1 MTFTDEE
8 ELRAWL
14 GATAAVDVAPT
25 LSPEQVS
32 AAISASRVVDAEGRA
47 PVDPGWVATWNGYY
61 AAHLLFKQKA
71 TLAVVTNVSDPDK
84 LNRVKCV
91 PVENDQDE
99 ETDWC
104 YVMAPMGGKEC
115 GQFFFPN
122 VNDLVVLGYLNGDP
136 HRPMVLGAYWNTK
149 VKPPYV
155 IQDGKVYDF
164 TIKMPSGTELHL
176 YDEPGKQKVTLTMP
190 SGTTLTMDDEG
201 KKIALQDKGGEN
213 ALTMDLQGGNVE
225 LKAKTKLT
233 LSAGTGASMVLEAS
247 GNVTEKANVKVAVQ
261 AATIEEKASAQ
272 MTIQGGMVSIN

>member
-1 MTFTDEE
+1 MSIAEE
-8 ELRAWL
+8 FQ
-14 GATAAVDVAPT
+14 AA
-25 LSPEQVS
+25 LNS
-32 AAISASRVVDAEGRA
+32 AGYSLERQMERVGLA
-47 PVDPGWVATWNGYY
+47 
-61 AAHLLFKQKA
+61 
-71 TLAVVTNVSDPDK
+71 LAVVTNVSDPDK

-190 SGTTLTMDDEG
+190 SGTTLTMD
-201 KKIALQDKGGEN
+201 
-213 ALTMDLQGGNVE
+213 LQGGNVE

-233 LSAGTGASMVLEAS
+233 LSAGTGASLVLEAS

>member
-1 MTFTDEE
+1 MSIAEE
-8 ELRAWL
+8 FQAALNSVGYTLERQMERAGLAL
-14 GATAAVDVAPT
+14 G
-25 LSPEQVS
+25 
-32 AAISASRVVDAEGRA
+32 
-47 PVDPGWVATWNGYY
+47 
-61 AAHLLFKQKA
+61 
-71 TLAVVTNVSDPDK
+71 VVTNVSDPNE

-91 PVENDQDE
+91 LVENDQNE

-104 YVMAPMGGKEC
+104 YVMAPLGGQGC
-115 GQFFFPN
+115 GQFFFPK

-136 HRPMVLGAYWNTK
+136 HRPMVLGAYWNTT

-155 IQDGKVYDF
+155 IQNGKVYDYI
-164 TIKMPSGTELHL
+164 IKTPSGTELHL
-176 YDEPGKQKVTLTMP
+176 YDEPGKQKVILSLP
-190 SGTTLTMDDEG
+190 SGTTLTMDEEG
-201 KKIALQDKGGEN
+201 KKIALQDQSGVN

-233 LSAGTGASMVLEAS
+233 LSAGTGASIVLQAS

>member
-1 MTFTDEE
+1 ME
-8 ELRAWL
+8 
-14 GATAAVDVAPT
+14 
-25 LSPEQVS
+25 
-32 AAISASRVVDAEGRA
+32 RVG
-47 PVDPGWVATWNGYY
+47 
-61 AAHLLFKQKA
+61 L

-176 YDEPGKQKVTLTMP
+176 YDEPGKQKTGFAGGRGRGFCMNELLPEETLAGGGGVTDP
-190 SGTTLTMDDEG
+190 
-201 KKIALQDKGGEN
+201 IGGG
-213 ALTMDLQGGNVE
+213 AAQFDLWVDVR
-225 LKAKTKLT
+225 KA
-233 LSAGTGASMVLEAS
+233 
-247 GNVTEKANVKVAVQ
+247 
-261 AATIEEKASAQ
+261 
-272 MTIQGGMVSIN
+272 

>member
-1 MTFTDEE
+1 MSIAEE
-8 ELRAWL
+8 FQ
-14 GATAAVDVAPT
+14 AA
-25 LSPEQVS
+25 LNS
-32 AAISASRVVDAEGRA
+32 AGYSLERQMERVG
-47 PVDPGWVATWNGYY
+47 
-61 AAHLLFKQKA
+61 L

-155 IQDGKVYDF
+155 IQDG
-164 TIKMPSGTELHL
+164 
-176 YDEPGKQKVTLTMP
+176 
-190 SGTTLTMDDEG
+190 
-201 KKIALQDKGGEN
+201 
-213 ALTMDLQGGNVE
+213 
-225 LKAKTKLT
+225 
-233 LSAGTGASMVLEAS
+233 
-247 GNVTEKANVKVAVQ
+247 
-261 AATIEEKASAQ
+261 
-272 MTIQGGMVSIN
+272 

>member
-1 MTFTDEE
+1 MSIAEE
-8 ELRAWL
+8 FQ
-14 GATAAVDVAPT
+14 AA
-25 LSPEQVS
+25 LNS
-32 AAISASRVVDAEGRA
+32 AGYSLERQMERVG
-47 PVDPGWVATWNGYY
+47 
-61 AAHLLFKQKA
+61 L

-190 SGTTLTMDDEG
+190 SGTTLIHGRRGKEG
-201 KKIALQDKGGEN
+201 RPPG
-213 ALTMDLQGGNVE
+213 QGGRERPDHGPAGGKCGAEGQDQAHPVGGDGG
-225 LKAKTKLT
+225 LH
-233 LSAGTGASMVLEAS
+233 GTGGLRKRDGEGPM
-247 GNVTEKANVKVAVQ
+247 
-261 AATIEEKASAQ
+261 
-272 MTIQGGMVSIN
+272 

>member
-1 MTFTDEE
+1 MSIAEE
-8 ELRAWL
+8 FQ
-14 GATAAVDVAPT
+14 AA
-25 LSPEQVS
+25 LNS
-32 AAISASRVVDAEGRA
+32 AGYSLERQMERVG
-47 PVDPGWVATWNGYY
+47 
-61 AAHLLFKQKA
+61 L

-84 LNRVKCV
+84 LNRVKCL
-91 PVENDQDE
+91 PIENENKE

-155 IQDGKVYDF
+155 IQDGKVYDY

-190 SGTTLTMDDEG
+190 SGTTLIMDDEG
-201 KKIALQDKGGEN
+201 KKVALQDKGGEN

-233 LSAGTGASMVLEAS
+233 LSAGTGASIVLQAS

-272 MTIQGGMVSIN
+272 VNIQGGMVNIN

>member
-1 MTFTDEE
+1 M
-8 ELRAWL
+8 
-14 GATAAVDVAPT
+14 
-25 LSPEQVS
+25 
-32 AAISASRVVDAEGRA
+32 
-47 PVDPGWVATWNGYY
+47 
-61 AAHLLFKQKA
+61 
-71 TLAVVTNVSDPDK
+71 
-84 LNRVKCV
+84 
-91 PVENDQDE
+91 
-99 ETDWC
+99 
-104 YVMAPMGGKEC
+104 
-115 GQFFFPN
+115 
-122 VNDLVVLGYLNGDP
+122 
-136 HRPMVLGAYWNTK
+136 
-149 VKPPYV
+149 

-201 KKIALQDKGGEN
+201 KKIALQDKGEN

-233 LSAGTGASMVLEAS
+233 LSAGTGASLVLEAS

>member
-1 MTFTDEE
+1 MSIAEE
-8 ELRAWL
+8 FQ
-14 GATAAVDVAPT
+14 AA
-25 LSPEQVS
+25 LNS
-32 AAISASRVVDAEGRA
+32 AGYSLERQMERVG
-47 PVDPGWVATWNGYY
+47 
-61 AAHLLFKQKA
+61 L

-213 ALTMDLQGGNVE
+213 ALTMDLKGGNIA
-225 LKAKTKLT
+225 LKAKTKLE
-233 LSAGTGASMVLEAS
+233 LSAGQTTVTLESGGSLSVKSSKDIAIETATLTEKGSAQVSVQGAQVEVKATGTLDLQASGITTVKGSMV
-247 GNVTEKANVKVAVQ
+247 N
-261 AATIEEKASAQ
+261 
-272 MTIQGGMVSIN
+272 IN

>member
-1 MTFTDEE
+1 MSIAEE
-8 ELRAWL
+8 FQ
-14 GATAAVDVAPT
+14 AA
-25 LSPEQVS
+25 LNS
-32 AAISASRVVDAEGRA
+32 AGYSLERQMERVG
-47 PVDPGWVATWNGYY
+47 
-61 AAHLLFKQKA
+61 L

-201 KKIALQDKGGEN
+201 KKIAPDKVGVTRPLESPD
-213 ALTMDLQGGNVE
+213 TTKYRTVHQGDS
-225 LKAKTKLT
+225 LWA
-233 LSAGTGASMVLEAS
+233 LSAKEYGQPEQWRAIADANRLSNPRQLRSGERLVLPALKKEP
-247 GNVTEKANVKVAVQ
+247 
-261 AATIEEKASAQ
+261 
-272 MTIQGGMVSIN
+272 

>member
-1 MTFTDEE
+1 MSIAEE
-8 ELRAWL
+8 FQ
-14 GATAAVDVAPT
+14 AA
-25 LSPEQVS
+25 LNS
-32 AAISASRVVDAEGRA
+32 AGYSLERQMERVG
-47 PVDPGWVATWNGYY
+47 
-61 AAHLLFKQKA
+61 L

-155 IQDGKVYDF
+155 IQDGKVYDY

-190 SGTTLTMDDEG
+190 SGTTLIMDDEG
-201 KKIALQDKGGEN
+201 KKVALQDKGGEN
-213 ALTMDLQGGNVE
+213 ALTMDLQGGMW
-225 LKAKTKLT
+225 
-233 LSAGTGASMVLEAS
+233 S
-247 GNVTEKANVKVAVQ
+247 
-261 AATIEEKASAQ
+261 
-272 MTIQGGMVSIN
+272 